1 MNRELQNMS
10 EESLQNLEEI
20 VETELL
26 TVEDIRE
33 RLDTTEKGK
42 IRQSIQ
48 NCKYALEHDPCLKGA
63 ICRNEMTCQIDIRK
77 KMPWKRRGVHMTD
90 TDMNNLA
97 LYLEKNYG
105 LTSDRVI
112 AKAIDIVANENSFHP
127 ILQYLESLKWDGI
140 PRIQHMLTHFFG
152 AEDIAYTGEV
162 MKMHMMGAIR
172 RLYEPGAKYDIMLC
186 LVGGQ
191 GTGKS
196 TFFRYLAIK
205 DEWFTDDMK
214 RIDDK
219 KVYEYLQ
226 GHWIVEM
233 SEMNAVANAKS
244 IEETKSFLS
253 RQKDIYRIPYERRAE
268 DRYRQCALKGVMQAT
283 IRASQTDINEFLK
296 TAGINYELVIL
307 AEDETNSRTILKQCF
322 SEKKTA
328 VTKIRDHL
336 SWGEKN
342 AFALILFMYYAVMQD
357 PDLIILDDPISS
369 FDTNKKFAILHRM
382 FKNIGKRDISLEGKT
397 VLFLTHDFEP
407 ITDFIVV
414 GKLGEE
420 KAQAS
425 FICNEH
431 GIVRAHKIDPNSDV
445 KLITTECSE
454 IAKNTDI
461 NIVSRVAFLRKLSEL
476 NGRNGEWDLVYEIL
490 SCLIHASEIKRKVGN
505 TTYID
510 IDPEDI
516 ALGISKIKE
525 YIPDFDYDE
534 LKNNIYTKEGIK
546 NLYGIETNA
555 YLKIQLFREMNEIL
569 THNEVKI
576 TQMDNAWYKYI
587 DETYHIENDYLHFL
601 DIIKFNIVPSYI
613 IDNVDEIVSGI

>member
-20 VETELL
+20 VEMELL
-26 TVEDIRE
+26 TVEDIRN
-33 RLDTTEKGK
+33 RLDVTEKGK

-63 ICRNEMTCQIDIRK
+63 ICRNEMTCQIDIMK

-112 AKAIDIVANENSFHP
+112 VKAIDIVANENSFHP
-127 ILQYLESLKWDGI
+127 ILEYLESLKWDGI

-268 DRYRQCALKGVMQAT
+268 DRYRQCVFCGTSNDL
-283 IRASQTDINEFLK
+283 NFLPF
-296 TAGINYELVIL
+296 
-307 AEDETNSRTILKQCF
+307 DRTGN
-322 SEKKTA
+322 
-328 VTKIRDHL
+328 RR
-336 SWGEKN
+336 
-342 AFALILFMYYAVMQD
+342 FAPVRVF
-357 PDLIILDDPISS
+357 P
-369 FDTNKKFAILHRM
+369 
-382 FKNIGKRDISLEGKT
+382 
-397 VLFLTHDFEP
+397 
-407 ITDFIVV
+407 
-414 GKLGEE
+414 E
-420 KAQAS
+420 KAETTIYENEAESRLYIIQAWAEAMEIYRS
-425 FICNEH
+425 ENYLLTFSPEMEDHVKLLQREFMPEDTQTGMIQAFLDAYEEDYVCSTIIYQQVFHQE
-431 GIVRAHKIDPNSDV
+431 GIVPKWQS
-445 KLITTECSE
+445 KE
-454 IAKNTDI
+454 I
-461 NIVSRVAFLRKLSEL
+461 
-476 NGRNGEWDLVYEIL
+476 GDLM
-490 SCLIHASEIKRKVGN
+490 
-505 TTYID
+505 D
-510 IDPEDI
+510 
-516 ALGISKIKE
+516 
-525 YIPDFDYDE
+525 
-534 LKNNIYTKEGIK
+534 
-546 NLYGIETNA
+546 
-555 YLKIQLFREMNEIL
+555 NEIIGW
-569 THNEVKI
+569 TKHGNHRFGGAI
-576 TQMDNAWYKYI
+576 GTQRSWKRI
-587 DETYHIENDYLHFL
+587 QSKKDEEGFM
-601 DIIKFNIVPSYI
+601 K
-613 IDNVDEIVSGI
+613 VDENMELPFD